1 MRFAQWFEKTNTPS
15 LSFEFFRP
23 KTEKAEENLDRT
35 IDVLGKYNPD
45 YMTVTFGAGGSSRE
59 GSFELIDKLK
69 NKRGFDVVAYIAGV
83 GMGPEDIESVLA
95 RFNDLGVENVF
106 AIRGDEPKG
115 DAAFQPHPNAL
126 PHASDLI
133 SFIKSRYDFCV
144 GAAGYPEGHIEA
156 ESKDQDID
164 YLKLKQDSGA
174 EYILSQF
181 CYDNTDFYDYV
192 DRCRSKG
199 ITVPV
204 LPGIMPIYS
213 HTMLEKVAEVC
224 GARIPETVQK
234 ELEKISPED
243 KEAVQQFGIEYATQ
257 QCADLLQNGV
267 QGLHFYTMN
276 RAKSV
281 DAVLNNLRDQGYLQ

>member
-1 MRFAQWFEKTNTPS
+1 MRFAQRFEKTNTPS

-23 KTEKAEENLDRT
+23 KTEKAEENLVKT
-35 IDVLGKYNPD
+35 IDILGKHNPD

-59 GSFELIDKLK
+59 GSFELVDKLK
-69 NKRGFDVVAYIAGV
+69 NKLGYDVVAYIAGV
-83 GMGPEDIESVLA
+83 GLGPEDIESVLA
-95 RFNDLGVENVF
+95 KFNDLGVENVF

-115 DAAFQPHPNAL
+115 DTAFQPHPNAL

-133 SFIKSRYDFCV
+133 SFIKNRYDFCV

-156 ESKDQDID
+156 ESKDQDIG
-164 YLKLKQDSGA
+164 YLKLKQDCGA
-174 EYILSQF
+174 EFILSQF
-181 CYDNTDFYDYV
+181 CYDNNDFYDYV

-224 GARIPETVQK
+224 GARIPEAVHK
-234 ELEKISPED
+234 ELDRIAPED
-243 KEAVQQFGIEYATQ
+243 KEAVQQFGIDYASR
-257 QCADLLQNGV
+257 QCADLLENGV

-281 DAVLNNLRDQGYLQ
+281 DNVLNNLRNQGYL